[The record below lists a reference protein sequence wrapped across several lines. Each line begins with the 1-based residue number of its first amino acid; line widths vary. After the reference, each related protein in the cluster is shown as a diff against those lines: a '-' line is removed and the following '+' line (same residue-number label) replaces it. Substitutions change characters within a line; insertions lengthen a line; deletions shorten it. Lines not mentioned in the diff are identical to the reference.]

1 VSLASWVANL
11 TISFKSKYHIVMD
24 ADEKDK
30 EGVKQPENL
39 VYYKSRGELYA
50 TLHMCIYMREL
61 PEITPEEIK
70 QMEEKEKIK

>member
-1 VSLASWVANL
+1 MNL
-11 TISFKSKYHIVMD
+11 TILFKSKYHIVMD

-39 VYYKSRGELYA
+39 VYYKSRGEFYA

>member
-1 VSLASWVANL
+1 
-11 TISFKSKYHIVMD
+11 ME

-39 VYYKSRGELYA
+39 VYYKSREELYE

-61 PEITPEEIK
+61 PEITPEEARAIS
-70 QMEEKEKIK
+70 EREKILSER

>member
-1 VSLASWVANL
+1 
-11 TISFKSKYHIVMD
+11 MD

-39 VYYKSRGELYA
+39 VYYKSREELYA

-61 PEITPEEIK
+61 PEITSEEARAISDREATK
-70 QMEEKEKIK
+70 D

>member
-1 VSLASWVANL
+1 
-11 TISFKSKYHIVMD
+11 MD

-39 VYYKSRGELYA
+39 VYYKSREELYT

-61 PEITPEEIK
+61 PDITPEEIK

>member
-1 VSLASWVANL
+1 
-11 TISFKSKYHIVMD
+11 MD
-24 ADEKDK
+24 ADEKEK

-39 VYYKSRGELYA
+39 VYYKSRGELFT